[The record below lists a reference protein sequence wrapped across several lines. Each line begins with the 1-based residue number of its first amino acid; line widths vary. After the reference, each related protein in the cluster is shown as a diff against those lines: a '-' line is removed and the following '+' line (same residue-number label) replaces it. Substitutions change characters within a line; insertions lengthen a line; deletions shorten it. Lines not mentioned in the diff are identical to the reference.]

1 MEDFFCIRPAPRIN
15 KQSLFPTYGRLLLSR
30 KGSKPQRNLTANG
43 SNLLVLVSCLPVGR
57 QVSCFLFLCS
67 WLFSS
72 FCSQRR
78 EAAKKSIRE
87 RLYVSCF
94 SALVSCFLSLVTFL
108 FLLAKAQSRKEIWSQ
123 TNLITCYLILA
134 TWYSSLYI
142 VLRTWYLVQS
152 LVKQIPTNPQIQERT
167 IPRVVWSDEIAFL
180 SHQTSIQVVVL
191 E

>member
-1 MEDFFCIRPAPRIN
+1 MEDFFCVRPAPRIN

-57 QVSCFLFLCS
+57 Q
-67 WLFSS
+67 
-72 FCSQRR
+72 
-78 EAAKKSIRE
+78 
-87 RLYVSCF
+87 
-94 SALVSCFLSLVTFL
+94 VSCFLSLVTFL

-180 SHQTSIQVVVL
+180 SHQTCIQVVVL
-191 E
+191 KQYSGSVNSEIQE

>member
-30 KGSKPQRNLTANG
+30 KGAEPQRNLTANG

-87 RLYVSCF
+87 RLYCHV
-94 SALVSCFLSLVTFL
+94 
-108 FLLAKAQSRKEIWSQ
+108 
-123 TNLITCYLILA
+123 LILLD
-134 TWYSSLYI
+134 TFFNCFRSLKCFQVQARNLSRPERSEVYI
-142 VLRTWYLVQS
+142 ALIGFLHVLILRF
-152 LVKQIPTNPQIQERT
+152 
-167 IPRVVWSDEIAFL
+167 RVENM
-180 SHQTSIQVVVL
+180 
-191 E
+191 